1 MELGG
6 CLPPALSELGQLRSL
21 YLVRDGNEIA
31 KYNGPQL
38 PVHGP
43 YLDSLEQL
51 TLEPQVA
58 DSNLPAL
65 SGAARL
71 QSLTLCGQL
80 RSGLAHLAV
89 AAWADSHASLH
100 QLAVLE
106 WPVPERTRQRRM
118 DTHWLQLAELLER
131 QQLQASL
138 AVSYRAATY
147 DDMCASQPLLALA
160 DIPPC

>member
-51 TLEPQVA
+51 TLEPHVA

-65 SGAARL
+65 SEATRL
-71 QSLTLCGQL
+71 QCLMLCGQL

-89 AAWADSHASLH
+89 AAWADNHASLH

-118 DTHWLQLAELLER
+118 DTHWLQLGDRLER
-131 QQLQASL
+131 QQLRASL
-138 AVSYRAATY
+138 AVTYTAATY
-147 DDMCASQPLLALA
+147 DDMCTNQPLLALA